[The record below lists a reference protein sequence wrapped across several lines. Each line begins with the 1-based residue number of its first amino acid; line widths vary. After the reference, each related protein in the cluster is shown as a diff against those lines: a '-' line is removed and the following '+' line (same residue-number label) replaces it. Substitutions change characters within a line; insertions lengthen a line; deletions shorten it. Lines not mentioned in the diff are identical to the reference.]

1 MNHFMKKI
9 NILLFAAF
17 SVASLLSCSD
27 DLGIETEVNKGQEAV
42 VTDNLQVTGTINKD
56 PETRVSFA
64 DGGTSITPSWEVGDQ
79 VFGFWG
85 ETTLTYKVA
94 SVADGVA
101 SFTLVNGTEP
111 TDGTTVHMI
120 YAPSKSVSDLSSQQL
135 AVDLSQQ
142 DGTLDGIKDHA
153 IMCATATV
161 EGSTLSLQFENQV
174 AIVGVKQFTG
184 LKASATYT
192 SATFT
197 TAGTSGT
204 IQIVDDVLT
213 FVPDAT
219 YGTITAT
226 GSFSSDGS
234 GNSISPIY
242 FAVPSTTA
250 VAHTFALHS
259 SSDHRA
265 GTLSPKAVAAGKYLY
280 MNSKAMTKTVFFDDF
295 EDTAENTFPAS
306 LSIYHNGTGNGDQ
319 KVITTEKKNGNK
331 ALQLQGRSGWSAN
344 ITQNGTFEFDGVETY
359 IMECYM
365 YQVNETGTAN
375 GGMGFAQLYGSGGN
389 HTATLGWQSNSW
401 EYTSGSGRDQYATTN
416 EIGKWYHL
424 KIVCDF
430 NTNLYDIYVD
440 GVLIANGVT
449 MNNVTPTYMLLAA
462 GNGGTNNVYF
472 DDVMV
477 YTKPYIP
484 DNISNYTE
492 LPYLQSTG
500 TQYINTRVK
509 PNENTKVELFD
520 FCASPAEDWGVYVGA
535 TADDGDPSTWWIRRV
550 GNESGICSGIGNVKT
565 SPYYNYLADYTFGT
579 EISKLSLDNTG
590 LYVNDVLA
598 TGPQYQN
605 TITPGTNPLY
615 IFAGNS
621 NGSPWRY
628 SSMRISGCV
637 IYDGAN
643 KVRDFVPVQRI
654 SDKKLGL
661 YDKVED
667 RFYPNLGS
675 KEFVKPGA
683 NGSASVNV
691 EAGISENTVKW
702 VQLWEGGPKFAEMN
716 IGAIVAT
723 ALGGSYSW
731 SESGNGDV
739 VETHWGS
746 AWRVPTEDEL
756 SELMLGARGVES
768 AKVTCRYAQYNGA
781 WGFIFN
787 GKDDYE
793 SNTLFLPSNHGGVW
807 YGMPYGGA
815 YYWSGT
821 PDGSKGWAMMLNY
834 DNWRW
839 NSEWQLQDKG
849 NPYYVRAVLAE

>member
-1 MNHFMKKI
+1 MKKSYI
-9 NILLFAAF
+9 LFAAALSIMSWTGC
-17 SVASLLSCSD
+17 SVIPE
-27 DLGIETEVNKGQEAV
+27 IETEVNEEQEV
-42 VTDNLQVTGTINKD
+42 VAAGKLLVTGTINKD
-56 PETRVSFA
+56 PETRVSLA
-64 DGGTSITPSWEVGDQ
+64 DEGTSITPSWEIGDQ

-85 ETTLTYKVA
+85 DNTLTYEVA
-94 SVADGVA
+94 SVSNGMA
-101 SFTLVNGTEP
+101 SFTLVDGTEP
-111 TDGTTVHMI
+111 EDGTTVHMI
-120 YAPSKSVSDLSSQQL
+120 YAPAKSASDLANGQL
-135 AVDLSQQ
+135 EVDLSQQ
-142 DGTLDGIKDHA
+142 DGTLAGLKNHA

-161 EGSTLSLQFENQV
+161 DGSRLSLQFENQV

-184 LKASATYT
+184 LKAGTTYT

-204 IQIVDDVLT
+204 IQLVEDVLT
-213 FVPDAT
+213 FVPDEI

-226 GSFSSDGS
+226 GSFVADAS
-234 GNSISPIY
+234 GNTNSTIY

-259 SSDHRA
+259 TSDHRA
-265 GTLSPKAVAAGKYLY
+265 GTLSPKAITAGKYLY
-280 MNSKAMTKTVFFDDF
+280 MNNKAMTKTVFFDDF

-306 LSIYHNGTGNGDQ
+306 LSIYHNGTGSGNQ
-319 KVITTEKKNGNK
+319 KVITSEKKNGSK
-331 ALQLQGRSGWSAN
+331 ALHLQGSSGWSAN

-389 HTATLGWQSNSW
+389 HTATLGWQSNGW
-401 EYTSGSGRDQYATTN
+401 EYTSGSGRDQYAATN
-416 EIGKWYHL
+416 ETGKWYHL

-430 NTNLYDIYVD
+430 NTNHYDIYVD
-440 GVLIANGVT
+440 GILIAGGVT
-449 MNNVTPTYMLLAA
+449 MNNVTPTFILLAA

-477 YTKPYIP
+477 YTKPHTP
-484 DNISNYTE
+484 DNISNYI
-492 LPYLQSTG
+492 LLDYIQSTAA
-500 TQYINTRVK
+500 QYINTRVK

-520 FCASPAEDWGVYVGA
+520 FCASPSEDWAVYIGA
-535 TADDGDPSTWWIRRV
+535 TTDDGDPTTWWIRK
-550 GNESGICSGIGNVKT
+550 ESNNSSICSGIGNVKT
-565 SPYYNYLADYTFGT
+565 SPYYNYLSDYTLGT
-579 EISKLSLDNTG
+579 TIGKLSLDNTG
-590 LYVNDVLA
+590 LYVNDVKA

-605 TITPGTNPLY
+605 SITPGSNPLY

-621 NGSPWRY
+621 NGSAWRY
-628 SSMRISGCV
+628 SSMRISGCK
-637 IYDGAN
+637 IYNGTDMI
-643 KVRDFVPVQRI
+643 RDFVPAQRK

-661 YDKVED
+661 YDKVEN
-667 RFYPNLGS
+667 RFYPNLGT
-675 KEFVKPGA
+675 KEFIKPGT

-691 EAGISENTVKW
+691 EAGITENTVKW
-702 VQLWEGGPKFAEMN
+702 VQLWENGPKFAEMN

-739 VETHWGS
+739 ANTNWGS

-756 SELMLGARGVES
+756 SELMLGARGDES

-781 WGFIFN
+781 WGFLFN
-787 GKDDYE
+787 GKNDYE